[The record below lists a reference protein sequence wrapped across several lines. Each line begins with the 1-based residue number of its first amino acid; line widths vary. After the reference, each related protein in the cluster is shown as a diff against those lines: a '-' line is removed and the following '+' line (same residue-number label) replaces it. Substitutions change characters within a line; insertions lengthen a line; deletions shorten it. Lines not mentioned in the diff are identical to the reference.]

1 MHTRQSG
8 AFQVFSCV
16 VKKKKKK
23 VCMTTRFF
31 LGLLWAEQSRIFL
44 LVLLFVL
51 AHTLPPMLVWCTY
64 IVFSVILCTLTLNAN
79 NSQPT
84 VVAQP
89 TLNANNSQPTVVAQP
104 NVVVNKGNTSSS
116 SSSSVVHV

>member
-1 MHTRQSG
+1 MERFRFFP
-8 AFQVFSCV
+8 AWL
-16 VKKKKKK
+16 KKKKKK

-44 LVLLFVL
+44 LVLLLFVL

-89 TLNANNSQPTVVAQP
+89 